1 MNPTVTDFYS
11 ATASNFNHKYQTSAT
26 FIERYEVWTDLFQKY
41 IKPSDHILDLGCGS
55 GIFSQYLAQK
65 GSTVLG
71 VDGSEKMIYLC
82 KKSNT
87 PPLPNLSYQL
97 ETLPFEDVFLE
108 NHQFDVIISSSVIE
122 YIEQDTLL
130 LEQIYSLLK
139 PQGITIIS
147 FPNNHSIYRK
157 MERFIFK
164 MTDKPAYYK
173 FVKRLYDEEL
183 ITQKLNLMG
192 FEREELRYYPNRNIV
207 LKTLNLF
214 LSKQSTATLF
224 VGVYRKKAI

>member
-1 MNPTVTDFYS
+1 MNPSVTDFYS
-11 ATASNFNHKYQTSAT
+11 ATASHFNHKYQTSST
-26 FIERYEVWTDLFQKY
+26 FIERYEVWTDLFKKY
-41 IKPSDHILDLGCGS
+41 TKPSDHILDLGCGS

-71 VDGSEKMIYLC
+71 IDGSEKMINLC
-82 KKSNT
+82 EKSNT

-108 NHQFDVIISSSVIE
+108 NYQFDTIISSSVIE

-147 FPNNHSIYRK
+147 FPNNNSIYRK
-157 MERFIFK
+157 IEKLIFK
-164 MTDKPAYYK
+164 MTGKPAYYK

-192 FEREELRYYPNRNIV
+192 FEREEVLFYPSQNMV
-207 LKTLNLF
+207 LKMLNLI
-214 LSKQSTATLF
+214 LPKPLTATLF

>member
-11 ATASNFNHKYQTSAT
+11 ETASHFNHKYQTSAT
-26 FIERYEVWTDLFQKY
+26 FIERYEVWTDLFKKY
-41 IKPSDHILDLGCGS
+41 TKPSDHILDLGCGS
-55 GIFSQYLAQK
+55 GIFSQYLVQK

-71 VDGSEKMIYLC
+71 IDGSEKMINLC
-82 KKSNT
+82 EKANIPILSN
-87 PPLPNLSYQL
+87 LQYQL
-97 ETLPFEDVFLE
+97 ETLPFEDDFLE
-108 NHQFDVIISSSVIE
+108 RNQFDTIISSSVIE
-122 YIEQDTLL
+122 YIEQDTLF
-130 LEQIYSLLK
+130 LEQILYLLK
-139 PQGITIIS
+139 PQGIAIIS

-157 MERFIFK
+157 IERFIFK
-164 MTDKPAYYK
+164 ITGKPAYYE

-183 ITQKLNLMG
+183 IMQKLNLMG
-192 FEREELRYYPNRNIV
+192 FGREEVRYYPNRNII